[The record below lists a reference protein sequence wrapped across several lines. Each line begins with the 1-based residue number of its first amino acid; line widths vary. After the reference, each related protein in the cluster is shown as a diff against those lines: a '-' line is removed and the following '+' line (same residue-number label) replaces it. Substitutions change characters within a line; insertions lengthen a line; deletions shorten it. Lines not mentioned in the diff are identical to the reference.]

1 MPKARLFGGPWTRK
15 RIYQFLMRALLPT
28 VIVAFFLAVQYQDPL
43 ERMRIRDFAF
53 DWLHKWHPGA
63 YVEDVPVRVVAIDD
77 KSLETLGQ
85 WPWPRT
91 VLAQII
97 DQLTAF
103 GARVIVLDLILA
115 EPDRTS
121 PNVVKQFWP
130 ENAQLEALL
139 QTFPSH
145 DDMLAAIFSQS
156 RVVTGIQ
163 AYNSETHKPLPE
175 RKTHIAVDGGDIS
188 SWVRSWSD
196 GTGYYPPLVASAM
209 GAGLVTMAPDH
220 DGILRSMPL
229 VSALGDEHFLYPSLA
244 LEGLRVYL
252 GSSDLMA
259 KFLSPQK
266 AGWLQPPGI
275 EGIQVGSAAYLPTSP
290 EARVWLHMRPKT
302 NDRYVSA
309 IDILD
314 GKVEPNRLKDHIV
327 VIGATS
333 VGLGDVVRTPLGELV
348 PGVEG
353 HVQLIEQLL
362 TNGYLLRPPWENVFV
377 TGLMLTYGLAMA
389 VMLAYFRPVWSVV
402 LVGTGVVGLSGFSMW
417 LFSSQYLLFD
427 PLYPALGLVALFLSL
442 FVPGYLR
449 TEQEQRWIKT
459 AFSRYVSPNRVKYL
473 QDNPET
479 LVLGGEYRECSF
491 VMTDLAGFTSMME
504 KYEPAMLSSLLNEY
518 LNSMIEIAFAHDG
531 TLDRIVGDA
540 VAVMFSAPVVQPD
553 HAARAVRCAL
563 AMDKFANAFSQS
575 QQARGV
581 PFGRTRIGVNTGD
594 VMVGNFGGKVMLDY
608 RALGDAINTAARL
621 ETINGQ
627 LGTRMCISGST
638 VSQIE
643 NFRGRPGGRLVL
655 KGKTVPITVYEPLT
669 QEEDASERVA
679 QYRVAYALMDAESP
693 EAGEAFKLLSTQYP
707 DDPLVNY
714 HAKRYAAGDAGSLVV
729 MSKK

>member
-1 MPKARLFGGPWTRK
+1 
-15 RIYQFLMRALLPT
+15 
-28 VIVAFFLAVQYQDPL
+28 
-43 ERMRIRDFAF
+43 
-53 DWLHKWHPGA
+53 
-63 YVEDVPVRVVAIDD
+63 
-77 KSLETLGQ
+77 
-85 WPWPRT
+85 
-91 VLAQII
+91 
-97 DQLTAF
+97 
-103 GARVIVLDLILA
+103 
-115 EPDRTS
+115 
-121 PNVVKQFWP
+121 
-130 ENAQLEALL
+130 
-139 QTFPSH
+139 
-145 DDMLAAIFSQS
+145 
-156 RVVTGIQ
+156 
-163 AYNSETHKPLPE
+163 
-175 RKTHIAVDGGDIS
+175 
-188 SWVRSWSD
+188 
-196 GTGYYPPLVASAM
+196 
-209 GAGLVTMAPDH
+209 
-220 DGILRSMPL
+220 
-229 VSALGDEHFLYPSLA
+229 
-244 LEGLRVYL
+244 
-252 GSSDLMA
+252 
-259 KFLSPQK
+259 
-266 AGWLQPPGI
+266 
-275 EGIQVGSAAYLPTSP
+275 
-290 EARVWLHMRPKT
+290 
-302 NDRYVSA
+302 
-309 IDILD
+309 
-314 GKVEPNRLKDHIV
+314 
-327 VIGATS
+327 
-333 VGLGDVVRTPLGELV
+333 
-348 PGVEG
+348 
-353 HVQLIEQLL
+353 
-362 TNGYLLRPPWENVFV
+362 
-377 TGLMLTYGLAMA
+377 
-389 VMLAYFRPVWSVV
+389 
-402 LVGTGVVGLSGFSMW
+402 
-417 LFSSQYLLFD
+417 LFD

-575 QQARGV
+575 QLARGV

-669 QEEDASERVA
+669 EEEDASERVA

-693 EAGEAFKLLSTQYP
+693 EACEAFKLLSTQYP

>member
-1 MPKARLFGGPWTRK
+1 
-15 RIYQFLMRALLPT
+15 
-28 VIVAFFLAVQYQDPL
+28 
-43 ERMRIRDFAF
+43 
-53 DWLHKWHPGA
+53 
-63 YVEDVPVRVVAIDD
+63 
-77 KSLETLGQ
+77 
-85 WPWPRT
+85 
-91 VLAQII
+91 
-97 DQLTAF
+97 
-103 GARVIVLDLILA
+103 
-115 EPDRTS
+115 
-121 PNVVKQFWP
+121 
-130 ENAQLEALL
+130 
-139 QTFPSH
+139 
-145 DDMLAAIFSQS
+145 
-156 RVVTGIQ
+156 
-163 AYNSETHKPLPE
+163 
-175 RKTHIAVDGGDIS
+175 
-188 SWVRSWSD
+188 
-196 GTGYYPPLVASAM
+196 
-209 GAGLVTMAPDH
+209 
-220 DGILRSMPL
+220 
-229 VSALGDEHFLYPSLA
+229 
-244 LEGLRVYL
+244 
-252 GSSDLMA
+252 
-259 KFLSPQK
+259 
-266 AGWLQPPGI
+266 
-275 EGIQVGSAAYLPTSP
+275 
-290 EARVWLHMRPKT
+290 
-302 NDRYVSA
+302 
-309 IDILD
+309 
-314 GKVEPNRLKDHIV
+314 
-327 VIGATS
+327 
-333 VGLGDVVRTPLGELV
+333 
-348 PGVEG
+348 
-353 HVQLIEQLL
+353 
-362 TNGYLLRPPWENVFV
+362 
-377 TGLMLTYGLAMA
+377 
-389 VMLAYFRPVWSVV
+389 
-402 LVGTGVVGLSGFSMW
+402 
-417 LFSSQYLLFD
+417 
-427 PLYPALGLVALFLSL
+427 
-442 FVPGYLR
+442 
-449 TEQEQRWIKT
+449 
-459 AFSRYVSPNRVKYL
+459 
-473 QDNPET
+473 
-479 LVLGGEYRECSF
+479 VLGGEYRECSF

-669 QEEDASERVA
+669 EEEDASERVA